1 MRSDNPCSDPDTV
14 CVNTVGAYECART
27 SASPPPLPATSIGTQ
42 LASNHR
48 GNVRGSD
55 VSTSSCYAGY
65 KPANDSSV
73 TCIDVD
79 ECNEQLHSCDPG
91 ERCVNEI
98 GSYRY
103 ETRVRLAAAAR
114 KAGLLL
120 TFSEETTH
128 SSKSVTVIGIV
139 DAYRGAR
146 INATMTNETSSRT
159 SRGKPRAS
167 R

>member
-1 MRSDNPCSDPDTV
+1 MGSDNPCSDPDTV

-27 SASPPPLPATSIGTQ
+27 SASPPPPLPATSIGTQ

-55 VSTSSCYAGY
+55 STSSCYAGY

-98 GSYRY
+98 GSYRC
-103 ETRVRLAAAAR
+103 ETRVPLAAAGR
-114 KAGLLL
+114 KAGILL
-120 TFSEETTH
+120 TFSEGTTH
-128 SSKSVTVIGIV
+128 NSKSVTVIGIV
-139 DAYRGAR
+139 DAYRGPR
-146 INATMTNETSSRT
+146 TSVTMTNETSSRT